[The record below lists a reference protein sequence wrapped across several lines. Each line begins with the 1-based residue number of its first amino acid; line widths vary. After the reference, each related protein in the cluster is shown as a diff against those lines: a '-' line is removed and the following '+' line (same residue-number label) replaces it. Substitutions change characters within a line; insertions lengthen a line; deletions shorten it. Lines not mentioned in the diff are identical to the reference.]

1 RPGAAS
7 PPIGSATPAARTGQI
22 FVRGINA
29 FGGRQTW
36 VQSGGWPLAQCGY
49 RVLHVRRDDGGR
61 SVRLTTK
68 AMKSAVRSCMS
79 RPSSG
84 EKLRRGNITVTRA
97 PRFSASQATSS
108 AAPPDQSVMGG

>member
-1 RPGAAS
+1 MRSRPWNSAVS
-7 PPIGSATPAARTGQI
+7 PPIELRAGQRRRPADAARAGQI
-22 FVRGINA
+22 LVRGINA

-36 VQSGGWPLAQCGY
+36 VQSGRWPLALCGY
-49 RVLHVRRDDGGR
+49 PVLHVRRDDGGR

-84 EKLRRGNITVTRA
+84 EKLRRGKITVTRV
-97 PRFSASQATSS
+97 PRFSAS
-108 AAPPDQSVMGG
+108 